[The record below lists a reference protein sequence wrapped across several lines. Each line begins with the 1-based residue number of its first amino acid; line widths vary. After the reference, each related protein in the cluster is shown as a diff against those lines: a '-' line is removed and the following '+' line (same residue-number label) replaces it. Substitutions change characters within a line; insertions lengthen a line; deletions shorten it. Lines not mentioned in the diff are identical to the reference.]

1 MKQDVFPVGQGAR
14 KRRSQWLA
22 FGIFKLLSY
31 SIVLILFAILGF
43 IIYKG
48 IGVISW
54 EFLTTAP
61 SDGMTGGGIWPAIV
75 GTFYLMAGSALFA
88 FPVGVMSGIYM
99 NEYAPKGK
107 LVLGAQTGVW
117 AASDTSD
124 QKEGELTLLMTNSW
138 IDESGASSE
147 EFLKVIKQYEE
158 ENPGVKIT
166 LQGASQQDI
175 KESFQTAA
183 LAGGGADIVVMDNSG
198 HAIDLAAMGLLYP
211 LEELTTDEELTAQY
225 QEGPLNSGKF
235 EGKYYSVPWYMDCTG
250 LYYNTERL
258 DELGI
263 DVPTTW
269 EELSDAVDKAKE
281 AGYGGIITYQSA
293 YAFYSFFYQ
302 NECPVIDTSG
312 DVPKVVIDNEEGK
325 EAWNYICDLISKGGL
340 VESFKEAT
348 TWDKVYESFANGEAT
363 FLLGGD
369 WCSTGVEN
377 INPDMDYG
385 IAPMVKGKTEAT
397 ILGGWTWNINVNC
410 KNPELAYDL
419 IQYLNSEK
427 GDSIMSVEGKASA
440 RKDYDYAKALE
451 GKDKL
456 KVFAEELS
464 YTKARPAVINEK
476 SIDELI
482 TNAIL
487 EVDYGQSSAEDALTS
502 LAQKLNENIASNY
515 Q

>member
-1 MKQDVFPVGQGAR
+1 MKKRALAVMLAGA
-14 KRRSQWLA
+14 
-22 FGIFKLLSY
+22 
-31 SIVLILFAILGF
+31 
-43 IIYKG
+43 
-48 IGVISW
+48 
-54 EFLTTAP
+54 LT
-61 SDGMTGGGIWPAIV
+61 
-75 GTFYLMAGSALFA
+75 
-88 FPVGVMSGIYM
+88 
-99 NEYAPKGK
+99 
-107 LVLGAQTGVW
+107 LGAQTGVW

-124 QKEGELTLLMTNSW
+124 QKEGELTLLMLNNW
-138 IDESGASSE
+138 IDETEAKGKELA
-147 EFLKVIKQYEE
+147 KVIKQYEE
-158 ENPGVKIT
+158 ENPGVEIT
-166 LQGASQQDI
+166 LQGVSQQDI

-211 LEELTTDEELTAQY
+211 LEDITTADELTAQY

-235 EGKYYSVPWYMDCTG
+235 EGKYYSVPWYMDFTG
-250 LYYNTERL
+250 LYYNKERL
-258 DELGI
+258 EELGI

-312 DVPKVVIDNEEGK
+312 DIPQVVIDNEEGK

-369 WCSTGVEN
+369 WCSSEVEN
-377 INPDMDYG
+377 INPDLDYG

-397 ILGGWTWNINVNC
+397 VLGGWTWNINTNC
-410 KNPELAYDL
+410 KDPELAYDL

-427 GDSIMSVEGKASA
+427 GDSLLGVEGKISA
-440 RKDYDYAKALE
+440 RKDFDYDKALE
-451 GKDKL
+451 GNDKL
-456 KVFAEELS
+456 KVFTEEFP
-464 YTKARPAVINEK
+464 YTEARPAVINEK

-502 LAQKLNENIASNY
+502 LTQKLNENIASNY

>member
-1 MKQDVFPVGQGAR
+1 MKKRALAVMLAGA
-14 KRRSQWLA
+14 
-22 FGIFKLLSY
+22 
-31 SIVLILFAILGF
+31 
-43 IIYKG
+43 
-48 IGVISW
+48 
-54 EFLTTAP
+54 LT
-61 SDGMTGGGIWPAIV
+61 
-75 GTFYLMAGSALFA
+75 
-88 FPVGVMSGIYM
+88 
-99 NEYAPKGK
+99 
-107 LVLGAQTGVW
+107 LGAQTGVW

-124 QKEGELTLLMTNSW
+124 QKEGELTLLMLNNW
-138 IDESGASSE
+138 IDETEAKGKELA
-147 EFLKVIKQYEE
+147 KVIKQYEE
-158 ENPGVKIT
+158 ENPGVEIT

-211 LEELTTDEELTAQY
+211 LEDITTADELTAQY

-250 LYYNTERL
+250 LYYNKERL
-258 DELGI
+258 EELGI

-312 DVPKVVIDNEEGK
+312 DIPQVVIDNEEGK

-369 WCSTGVEN
+369 WCSSEVEN
-377 INPDMDYG
+377 INPDLDYG

-397 ILGGWTWNINVNC
+397 VLGGWTWNINTNC
-410 KNPELAYDL
+410 KDPELAYDL

-427 GDSIMSVEGKASA
+427 GDALLGVEGKISA
-440 RKDYDYAKALE
+440 RKDFDYDKALE
-451 GKDKL
+451 GNDKL
-456 KVFAEELS
+456 KSLQKNFRIQKQDLLLS
-464 YTKARPAVINEK
+464 MRNPSMN
-476 SIDELI
+476 
-482 TNAIL
+482 
-487 EVDYGQSSAEDALTS
+487 
-502 LAQKLNENIASNY
+502 
-515 Q
+515 

>member
-1 MKQDVFPVGQGAR
+1 MKKRALAVMLAGA
-14 KRRSQWLA
+14 LA
-22 FGIFKLLSY
+22 
-31 SIVLILFAILGF
+31 
-43 IIYKG
+43 
-48 IGVISW
+48 
-54 EFLTTAP
+54 
-61 SDGMTGGGIWPAIV
+61 
-75 GTFYLMAGSALFA
+75 
-88 FPVGVMSGIYM
+88 
-99 NEYAPKGK
+99 
-107 LVLGAQTGVW
+107 LGAQTGVW

-124 QKEGELTLLMTNSW
+124 QKEGELTLLMVNDW
-138 IDESGASSE
+138 IDETGAKGE
-147 EFLKVIKQYEE
+147 EFTKVIKQYEE
-158 ENPGVKIT
+158 ENPGVEIT
-166 LQGASQQDI
+166 LQGAS
-175 KESFQTAA
+175 
-183 LAGGGADIVVMDNSG
+183 
-198 HAIDLAAMGLLYP
+198 
-211 LEELTTDEELTAQY
+211 QY

-250 LYYNTERL
+250 LYYNKERL

-263 DVPTTW
+263 DVPATW

-369 WCSTGVEN
+369 WCSSGVEN
-377 INPDMDYG
+377 INPDLDYG

-397 ILGGWTWNINVNC
+397 VLGGWTWNINTNC
-410 KNPELAYDL
+410 KDPELAYDL

-427 GDSIMSVEGKASA
+427 GDSLLGVEGKISA
-440 RKDYDYAKALE
+440 RKDFDYDKALE

-456 KVFAEELS
+456 KVFTEEFP
-464 YTKARPAVINEK
+464 YTEARPAVINEK

-502 LAQKLNENIASNY
+502 LTQKLNENIASNY

>member
-1 MKQDVFPVGQGAR
+1 M
-14 KRRSQWLA
+14 RRE
-22 FGIFKLLSY
+22 K
-31 SIVLILFAILGF
+31 
-43 IIYKG
+43 K
-48 IGVISW
+48 
-54 EFLTTAP
+54 
-61 SDGMTGGGIWPAIV
+61 
-75 GTFYLMAGSALFA
+75 
-88 FPVGVMSGIYM
+88 
-99 NEYAPKGK
+99 
-107 LVLGAQTGVW
+107 
-117 AASDTSD
+117 
-124 QKEGELTLLMTNSW
+124 
-138 IDESGASSE
+138 
-147 EFLKVIKQYEE
+147 
-158 ENPGVKIT
+158 
-166 LQGASQQDI
+166 
-175 KESFQTAA
+175 
-183 LAGGGADIVVMDNSG
+183 
-198 HAIDLAAMGLLYP
+198 H
-211 LEELTTDEELTAQY
+211 
-225 QEGPLNSGKF
+225 
-235 EGKYYSVPWYMDCTG
+235 
-250 LYYNTERL
+250 
-258 DELGI
+258 
-263 DVPTTW
+263 
-269 EELSDAVDKAKE
+269 
-281 AGYGGIITYQSA
+281 
-293 YAFYSFFYQ
+293 
-302 NECPVIDTSG
+302 
-312 DVPKVVIDNEEGK
+312 
-325 EAWNYICDLISKGGL
+325 ICDLISKGGL